1 MKRQKS
7 NQFYDNT
14 LKKFNDNFS
23 ERSKFKST
31 MDIESHEAHKI
42 KTDNL
47 VNSDSFKEITSKE
60 NTFPPK
66 GSRKVRSFNKE
77 EKDNYSLIEVI
88 KKKDSTHEIQSKLQS
103 PISKHID
110 HITEMENEQLQ
121 NISNLIEIEG
131 IRLNREENMNNI
143 LNIDNDNEK
152 ETFDPI
158 VKIEEKE
165 NIIPNIDKEEIETD
179 ISLKK
184 VPLMNYM
191 QVLYDQNSE
200 RLRKRSQQMKKMKE
214 KLHVYNESGN
224 VNKENSK
231 NNPEGKIKKVPCT
244 TKVFQ
249 EKEEHIKESILEQA
263 INCNPKEIRNDDTE
277 LVISDLDC
285 PIEEDPRPKVETT
298 NKHTKNSL
306 SLNLPSKSF
315 IQITNNL
322 LIKSHAK
329 QDNATSDYL
338 LALNQYQTQEEEQ
351 DESDSKSENHVER
364 HKRFPSVYRR
374 S

>member
-7 NQFYDNT
+7 NQFCDNT

-42 KTDNL
+42 KIDNFL
-47 VNSDSFKEITSKE
+47 TSASFKEITLKE

-66 GSRKVRSFNKE
+66 GLRKVRSFNKE

-88 KKKDSTHEIQSKLQS
+88 KKKDTTHENHSKLQS
-103 PISKHID
+103 PISKH
-110 HITEMENEQLQ
+110 TREMENEQLQ
-121 NISNLIEIEG
+121 NISNLMEIEG
-131 IRLNREENMNNI
+131 LSLNREENMNNI
-143 LNIDNDNEK
+143 INIDNEK
-152 ETFDPI
+152 ERDISDPN
-158 VKIEEKE
+158 VKVEEKE
-165 NIIPNIDKEEIETD
+165 NIFPYIDKEEIETD

-224 VNKENSK
+224 TNKENSK
-231 NNPEGKIKKVPCT
+231 NNTEGKIKKVPFT
-244 TKVFQ
+244 NKVFQ
-249 EKEEHIKESILEQA
+249 EKEENIKVSILEQA
-263 INCNPKEIRNDDTE
+263 INSNPKEIRNDDTE

-285 PIEEDPRPKVETT
+285 PIEENPYPNIETT

-338 LALNQYQTQEEEQ
+338 LALNQYQTQGDDQ

-364 HKRFPSVYRR
+364 HRRFPSVY
-374 S
+374 